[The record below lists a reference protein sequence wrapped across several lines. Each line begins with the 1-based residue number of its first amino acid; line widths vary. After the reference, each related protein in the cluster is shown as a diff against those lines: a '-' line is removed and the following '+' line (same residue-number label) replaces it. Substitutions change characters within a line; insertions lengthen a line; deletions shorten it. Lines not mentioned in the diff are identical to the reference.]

1 MASLIAYKT
10 FGKLNN
16 GLFKVLTRM
25 NILSENSKTLTQF
38 LLPKKVYVHK

>member
-25 NILSENSKTLTQF
+25 NILSENSKTQF